1 MVPLKPSMNF
11 RFKVFFGL
19 IVFIFHN
26 EFFPPEFF
34 HVGID
39 LNIVVFAIIV
49 HLKQE
54 LEPPKSVAKKRKY
67 ELGQK
72 IQGFWLA

>member
-1 MVPLKPSMNF
+1 MVPWKPSMNF

-26 EFFPPEFF
+26 EFFPLEIF

-49 HLKQE
+49 HLEQVF
-54 LEPPKSVAKKRKY
+54 EPPKSVAKK
-67 ELGQK
+67 
-72 IQGFWLA
+72 

>member
-26 EFFPPEFF
+26 EFFPPNFF

-39 LNIVVFAIIV
+39 PSIVVVAIIV
-49 HLKQE
+49 HLEQE
-54 LEPPKSVAKKRKY
+54 LESPQFIAKK
-67 ELGQK
+67 
-72 IQGFWLA
+72 